1 MIDEARLGQALRYLA
16 TTDNECAELRT
27 RMERF
32 EFRAKAIKDAIFKR
46 LEGSVADRQAEAGSS
61 GEYSAAMDDY
71 FAAMEAYE
79 AMRNKRGTEAIV
91 VEVWRSFQAN
101 RRQGN
106 I

>member
-1 MIDEARLGQALRYLA
+1 MMDEARLGQALRYLA

-27 RMERF
+27 EMERC
-32 EFRAKAIKDAIFKR
+32 EFRAKVIKDAIFKR

-61 GEYSAAMDDY
+61 GEYGAAMDDY
-71 FAAMEAYE
+71 FSAMQRYE
-79 AMRNKRGTEAIV
+79 AMRNKRGTEVIIV
-91 VEVWRSFQAN
+91 EAWRSLNAG